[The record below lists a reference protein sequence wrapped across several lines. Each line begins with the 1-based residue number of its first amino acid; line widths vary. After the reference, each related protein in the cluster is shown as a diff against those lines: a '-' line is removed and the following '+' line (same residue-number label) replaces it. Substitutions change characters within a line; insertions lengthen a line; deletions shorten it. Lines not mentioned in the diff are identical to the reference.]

1 MAYILNTIADISVI
15 IGVVIALYLMIK
27 INNKF

>member
-1 MAYILNTIADISVI
+1 MASIINTIADISVI

-27 INNKF
+27 INNKL